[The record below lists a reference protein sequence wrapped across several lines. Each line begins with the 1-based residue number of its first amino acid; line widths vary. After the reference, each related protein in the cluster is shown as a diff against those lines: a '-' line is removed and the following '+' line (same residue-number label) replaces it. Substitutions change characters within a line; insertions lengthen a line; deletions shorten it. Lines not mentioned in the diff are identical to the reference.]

1 MAVLYAGGRRP
12 ARPPAARRLAAAA
25 KPGITGRVTW
35 LWIPLT
41 IAAAFLQNLRT
52 AVQKHLRSQLS
63 TNAATFTR
71 FAFGSPLIVLYTLGL
86 KGWAGFEWPVPSLTF
101 VFWVALG
108 GVAQIVAT
116 ACLIHIFSFRN
127 FAVGVAYS
135 KTEVIQSAIFGLI
148 FLGDRVTPWGATA
161 IALGTIGVMLI
172 SLAEGGGVW
181 RMLVLGWL
189 ERPALIGLASG
200 GLFGIAAVSFRA
212 AALSLGASSFVM
224 RSAYTL
230 LWANLL
236 QTALMAAF
244 LWLREREQL
253 GKLRAAWRLSALAGT
268 VGVVAS
274 ALWFTAMTI
283 QLVAYVRTL
292 ALVEL
297 VFTFLFSW
305 YVFKEQ
311 PRTREI
317 AGIVLMVIGVVMM
330 LNLR

>member
-1 MAVLYAGGRRP
+1 M
-12 ARPPAARRLAAAA
+12 AAAA

-41 IAAAFLQNLRT
+41 VAAAFLQNLRT
-52 AVQKHLRSQLS
+52 ALQKHLRGQLS
-63 TNAATFTR
+63 TNAATFAR
-71 FAFGSPLIVLYTLGL
+71 FAFGSPLIIFYAAGL
-86 KGWAGFEWPVPSLTF
+86 NGWAGLDWPEPNPAF

-135 KTEVIQSAIFGLI
+135 KTEVIQSAIFGLV
-148 FLGDRVTPWGATA
+148 FLGDRVTLWGGTA
-161 IALGTIGVMLI
+161 IALGTLGVMLI
-172 SLAEGGGVW
+172 SLTEGGGAW

-212 AALSLGASSFVM
+212 AALSLGESAFVM

-236 QTALMAAF
+236 QTALMAAY
-244 LWLREREQL
+244 LWLRERDQL
-253 GKLRAAWRLSALAGT
+253 GKFLATWRLSALTGA
-268 VGVVAS
+268 VGVIAS

-305 YVFKEQ
+305 YVFKEK
-311 PRTREI
+311 PRRREI
-317 AGIVLMVIGVVMM
+317 AGMVLMVVGVIMM

>member
-1 MAVLYAGGRRP
+1 M
-12 ARPPAARRLAAAA
+12 
-25 KPGITGRVTW
+25 TW

-52 AVQKHLRSQLS
+52 ALQKHLRARLS

-71 FAFGSPLIVLYTLGL
+71 FAFGSPLVILYTLGL
-86 KGWAGFEWPVPSLTF
+86 HGWASLDWPAPNPAF

-116 ACLIHIFSFRN
+116 SCLIHIFSFRN

-135 KTEVIQSAIFGLI
+135 KTEVIQAAIFGLV
-148 FLGDRVTPWGATA
+148 FLGDRVTLWGSTA
-161 IALGTIGVMLI
+161 IALGTLGVMLI
-172 SLAEGGGVW
+172 SLADGGGLW

-189 ERPALIGLASG
+189 ERPALVGLASG

-212 AALSLGASSFVM
+212 AALALGESSFVM

-236 QTALMAAF
+236 QTALLAAY
-244 LWLREREQL
+244 LALREREQL
-253 GKLRAAWRLSALAGT
+253 GKLMAAWRLSALAGT

-274 ALWFTAMTI
+274 ALWFMAMTI

-292 ALVEL
+292 SLIEL

-305 YVFKEQ
+305 YVFKEK
-311 PRTREI
+311 PRAREL
-317 AGIVLMVIGVVMM
+317 AGIALMVVGIAMM
-330 LNLR
+330 LNLH